1 MFNKNSSI
9 WQSFVSFVLVI
20 GEKEK
25 ASGTVNIR
33 TRDNKVH
40 GERTISE
47 TIERLQQLKQSRSKQ
62 AEEEF

>member
-1 MFNKNSSI
+1 MFDKNPFTQQSSVV
-9 WQSFVSFVLVI
+9 FGLVV

-25 ASGTVNIR
+25 SSGTVNIR

-47 TIERLQQLKQSRSKQ
+47 TIGRLEQLRQSRSKQ

>member
-1 MFNKNSSI
+1 LF
-9 WQSFVSFVLVI
+9 LVV

-40 GERTISE
+40 GERTIAD
-47 TIERLQQLKQSRSKQ
+47 TVKRLLELKCSRSKQ

>member
-1 MFNKNSSI
+1 LF
-9 WQSFVSFVLVI
+9 LVV

-40 GERTISE
+40 GERTIAD
-47 TIERLQQLKQSRSKQ
+47 TVKRLLELKCSRSKQ
-62 AEEEF
+62 AEEEFYHHLFHLM